1 MTLRRQLQILAM
13 TWLVITGSALFG
25 VPAARGQELGGAGT
39 VQGTVKDETGG
50 VMQSLSVKIDNA
62 VTGFSRTTTTDAAGK
77 FIFRNVPQN
86 PYRISIG
93 AQGFKP
99 LTHDVDVRSGV
110 PIDLPLTLQ
119 LLGSSAS
126 VEVVAQAE
134 VLVERDPTAHT
145 DVDQSLI
152 MRIPLAAMPGLNQV
166 VTLASPGVVA
176 DSNGFFHPVGDHAQ
190 TQFAIDNQPV
200 TDQQSRLYSNQIS
213 QDAVQ
218 SMEIMTGVAPAEYG
232 EKTSLVV
239 DIVTKSGIDQPKPT
253 GTVSTGYGSFKSP
266 TGELNMGEGSHTVG
280 DFLSLSGLTT
290 ERYLDSPEFQAIH
303 DKGNAVTFF
312 NRLDVHPSVTDA
324 FHLNVQAARSGFDV
338 PNTFDQVA
346 LGTAQHQNITS
357 FNVAPGYTRILASNL
372 LLTANAYV
380 RRDHLIYSPSANAFA
395 DLPATVSQDRTLTN
409 MGGKADLTYTVGH
422 HNIKLGVA
430 VSATPLHEVFT
441 LGVTDPNDPAW
452 ADANGN
458 FDPTFAPFDLTNG
471 GKRLTFDQSATI
483 KQQSAYIEDDAK
495 AGDVSL
501 KLGVR
506 LDHYVGLVTAT
517 QAQPR
522 LGLSYAVPGTGTV
535 LRGSYGRTME
545 TPYNE
550 NVLLSAGLGLNGLF
564 GSGASLPV
572 GKRNEFEVGGQQGIG
587 KWIVTDL
594 SYYDKHTDNGYDFN
608 VLFGTPIAFPIS
620 WTHSH
625 TYGFAGRVNL
635 VEHGGFSAFVVFA
648 TTNAIY
654 SPPATGGI
662 LVVAP
667 AGDFRIDHDQKFN
680 STTNL
685 QYAFAKAM
693 GGWVAL
699 VWRYDSG
706 LVPSAVPDFATALT
720 LDSDQQAAMG
730 LFCGSQV
737 ATVSGPPITGCSA
750 ANFGATRLVLPGT
763 PANPGAED
771 DVTNP
776 PRIAPRSL
784 FDLGIGA
791 DNLFHGHGVKVRV
804 RLSVVNLMNKEALFN
819 FLSSFSG
826 THFVSPRA
834 YQLQVG
840 IGF

>member
-1 MTLRRQLQILAM
+1 MQLRRHVRILALA
-13 TWLVITGSALFG
+13 TQTTLSLTLFAVG
-25 VPAARGQELGGAGT
+25 VARSQELGSAGT
-39 VQGTVKDETGG
+39 VQGTVKDQTGG
-50 VMQSLSVKIDNA
+50 VMQSVPIKIENA
-62 VTGFSRTTTTDAAGK
+62 VTGFSRTTTTDAGGR
-77 FIFRNVPQN
+77 FIFRNIPQN
-86 PYRISIG
+86 PYRLSVET
-93 AQGFKP
+93 QGFKP
-99 LTHDVDVRSGV
+99 LTKDVDVHGGV
-110 PIDLPLTLQ
+110 PMDVALTLQ
-119 LLGSSAS
+119 LLASSES
-126 VEVVAQAE
+126 VEVVGHAE

-152 MRIPLAAMPGLNQV
+152 LRIPLAAMPGLNQV
-166 VTLASPGVVA
+166 ITLASPGVVA

-200 TDQQSRLYSNQIS
+200 TDQQSRLYSNQLS

-232 EKTSLVV
+232 DKTSLVV

-266 TGELNMGEGSHTVG
+266 TGEVNMGEGSHTIG
-280 DFLSLSGLTT
+280 DFLSLSGLRT

-303 DKGNAVTFF
+303 DRGDSVTFF

-380 RRDHLIYSPSANAFA
+380 RRDHLTYAPSPNALA
-395 DLPATVSQDRTLTN
+395 DLPATVSEDRTLTN
-409 MGGKADLTYTVGH
+409 MGGKADLTYTVGN
-422 HNIKLGVA
+422 HNIKLGA
-430 VSATPLHEVFT
+430 SVSATPLHEIFT
-441 LGVTDPNDPAW
+441 LGVTNPADPTW
-452 ADANGN
+452 ADASGN
-458 FDPTFAPFDLTNG
+458 FDPKFAPFDLSNG
-471 GKRLTFDQSATI
+471 GTRLRFDQSKTI
-483 KQQSAYIEDDAK
+483 KQQAAYVEDDVK
-495 AGDVSL
+495 AGAVSL
-501 KLGVR
+501 KLGLR

-522 LGLSYAVPGTGTV
+522 LGMSYAVPGTGTV
-535 LRGSYGRTME
+535 VRGSYGRTME

-564 GSGASLPV
+564 GSGSSLPV
-572 GKRNEFEVGGQQGIG
+572 GKRREFEIGGQQGIG
-587 KWIVTDL
+587 KWVVTDL
-594 SYYDKHTDNGYDFN
+594 SYYDKRTDNGYDFN
-608 VLFGTPIAFPIS
+608 VLFGTPIVFPIS

-635 VEHGGFSAFVVFA
+635 VEHGGFSAFFVMA
-648 TTNAIY
+648 TTNAIF

-662 LVVAP
+662 LIVTP
-667 AGDFRIDHDQKFN
+667 PGDFRIDHDQKFN

-685 QYAFAKAM
+685 QYAFARSM

-706 LVPSAVPDFATALT
+706 LVPSAVPDYAAALN
-720 LDSDQQAAMG
+720 LDGDQQAAMG
-730 LFCGSQV
+730 LFCGSQM
-737 ATVSGPPITGCSA
+737 ATVTTPITSCSSPLQ
-750 ANFGATRLVLPGT
+750 GATRLRLPATGT
-763 PANPGAED
+763 END
-771 DVTNP
+771 ITNP

-791 DNLFHGHGVKVRV
+791 DNLFHGHGAKVRLRV
-804 RLSVVNLMNKEALFN
+804 SIVNLMNKEALFN
-819 FLSSFSG
+819 FLSSFTG

-840 IGF
+840 VGF